1 LRHIHEEHTQAD
13 SPTPPEHLQWD
24 FNWAFN
30 NVLSGEVNIRR
41 HFLSLVKEENRLLS
55 RTSPY
60 SVRPTLSWLQ
70 TKETKQ
76 LLDELQILGG
86 NIIGVPFTHLS
97 EEDAW
102 TLKCL
107 LPRAYEA
114 AHKWQ
119 PSSTVTTAMP
129 SRSAPALTPASTL
142 ASAQSKHLPQQQRPM
157 TTPQQMNS
165 TNVQNNLNFAAMGQ
179 GAYDSSQYH
188 DAQDTLNFAAMGQGA
203 YDASQYPAF
212 KANRALARHGGP
224 SREVPF
230 PQQSNS
236 AYHGP
241 GGDTGD
247 RGSMKYTPSPSNPV
261 FPLSAAAPEQS
272 PNLDPFGLPQALN
285 MDDSDIFRKY
295 TNTYDD

>member
-1 LRHIHEEHTQAD
+1 VQLG
-13 SPTPPEHLQWD
+13 WD
-24 FNWAFN
+24 FNASFK
-30 NVLSGEVNIRR
+30 NVLSAEVNIRR
-41 HFLSLVKEENRLLS
+41 HFLSLVKEENRRIAS
-55 RTSPY
+55 KTPPY
-60 SVRPTLSWLQ
+60 NVPPTLSWPPSPD
-70 TKETKQ
+70 TKQ
-76 LLDELQILGG
+76 LLDELQALGG
-86 NIIGVPFTHLS
+86 TITGVPYTQLN
-97 EEDAW
+97 EDDAW

-107 LPRAYEA
+107 LTRAYEA

-119 PSSTVTTAMP
+119 PSSTVMAAMP
-129 SRSAPALTPASTL
+129 SRSAPVLTPASTL

-157 TTPQQMNS
+157 TTPQQANS
-165 TNVQNNLNFAAMGQ
+165 INVQNNLNFAAMGQ

-241 GGDTGD
+241 GGDTDD